1 MHICLKISIRHK
13 VIPSKPW
20 RWRYRGRWRGISV
33 CIYRGVAAAD
43 TLGVR
48 IKLNNWKNVDFHL
61 GLSVLKKVDSVMVFP
76 EDAEEEAEEDI
87 YICVSSMAARDQLAV
102 LRGLV
107 SVCVACPLQQHS
119 NTENTTQSHR
129 HLPC

>member
-1 MHICLKISIRHK
+1 M
-13 VIPSKPW
+13 
-20 RWRYRGRWRGISV
+20 
-33 CIYRGVAAAD
+33 
-43 TLGVR
+43 
-48 IKLNNWKNVDFHL
+48 
-61 GLSVLKKVDSVMVFP
+61 LKKVDSVMVFP